1 MPNAD
6 GSLIPQFIG
15 DGGGPEILTNAGNP
29 NGVVIPGEVG
39 QTCIDTTNEVAYVN
53 VDGTINGWQATT
65 P

>member
-1 MPNAD
+1 MPLAD

-15 DGGGPEILTNAGNP
+15 GGSPEILTNAGNP
-29 NGVVIPGEVG
+29 NGVVTPDEVG
-39 QTCIDTTNEVAYVN
+39 QTCIDTTNEIAYIN